1 MRSPIFK
8 ISCLIPNPARKNL
21 HDTRFLRST
30 KLWIWW
36 SALASLAGW
45 SLSAIGQLNRIG
57 YGVFFGLVAVVLF
70 FYRGKI
76 HFSFPPPGKFLR
88 RFRRPLPLAFLVLAL
103 LVFVS
108 GVIYPPSNYTGLN
121 YRLARTLQWLAH
133 GGWFWIHTPIFRMND
148 RACGIEW
155 LSAPLLLFTKSDRA
169 LFLLNFIPFLLLPGL
184 VFAVFTRLGVR
195 ARVAWQWM
203 WLLPLGYD
211 FLLQAGGITNDT
223 FPAAYALAM
232 IAFAGRAWVSRQ
244 PADLWL
250 ALLAGALLTG
260 AKASNIPLLLPC
272 AILIFP
278 LAPILLRHWKMTA
291 LVLVLGAVVS
301 FLPTAALNTYYLHDW
316 SGLSIEHTGMN
327 MKNPLVGVWGNA
339 LLLLLNN
346 FLPPLFPLAGWWN
359 QHILDLAP
367 HFLTTPLLANFEP
380 GFYQLPELPTED
392 WAGFGFGCSVLLLVS
407 IPAAFWQR
415 RSVGNFSTPPL
426 AIPAKL
432 RLAVLAAPWIALLV
446 YTMKS
451 GMVTPQRIIAPYYPL
466 LLPALLLGAGQS
478 LVVRRGWW
486 RGLTGAVLVLAL
498 VVLVLSP
505 DRVLWPA
512 KTILAKLVEKHPNQ
526 PALARALKVYAAYAQ
541 RNDAL
546 AGVRDRLP
554 PDTQVVGF
562 IGTEDDCDI
571 SLWRP
576 FGSRRVEHFLLSDSP
591 AFIRQRAQ
599 VIVVGGFNL
608 QSHGQTIDGW
618 LKTSG
623 AELVS
628 ATNALLK
635 ITEGVQP
642 WYVVRFPPE

>member
-1 MRSPIFK
+1 MNH
-8 ISCLIPNPARKNL
+8 PNDA
-21 HDTRFLRST
+21 RFLRSA
-30 KLWIWW
+30 KLWIWL

-45 SLSAIGQLNRIG
+45 SLSAIGQLNRAG
-57 YGVFFGLVAVVLF
+57 YGVFFALVAVVLF
-70 FYRGKI
+70 FCRGKI
-76 HFSFPPPGKFLR
+76 HFSFPPSKKIRR
-88 RFRRPLPLAFLVLAL
+88 RFHRPLPLAFAVLAL
-103 LVFVS
+103 LVFVG

-155 LSAPLLLFTKSDRA
+155 LSAPLLLFTKSDRL

-211 FLLQAGGITNDT
+211 YLLQAAGIANDT
-223 FPAAYALAM
+223 FPAVYALAM
-232 IAFAGRAWVSRQ
+232 IAFAGRAWVSRK
-244 PADLWL
+244 PADLWY

-278 LAPILLRHWKMTA
+278 LLPILLRHWKMTA
-291 LVLVLGAVVS
+291 LVLLLGAVVS

-316 SGLSIEHTGMN
+316 SGLSIERTGMN
-327 MKNPLVGVWGNA
+327 MKNPLVGIWGNA
-339 LLLLLNN
+339 LLLALNN

-359 QHILDLAP
+359 QHILSVAP
-367 HFLTTPLLANFEP
+367 QFLTTPLLANFEP
-380 GFYQLPELPTED
+380 GFFQLPEVPTED
-392 WAGFGFGCSVLLLVS
+392 WAGFGFGCSLLLLAAV
-407 IPAAFWQR
+407 PAAFWLR
-415 RSVGNFSTPPL
+415 RSPGKISSPTLP
-426 AIPAKL
+426 IPAKL
-432 RLAVLAAPWIALLV
+432 RLCVLVAPWIALLV
-446 YTMKS
+446 FTMKS

-466 LLPALLLGAGQS
+466 LLPALLLGAGQAQ
-478 LVVRRGWW
+478 VARHRWW
-486 RGLTGAVLVLAL
+486 RVLVGGVLALAL
-498 VVLVLSP
+498 VVLVISP
-505 DRVLWPA
+505 DRPLWPA
-512 KTILAKLVEKHPNQ
+512 KTILSKVVAAHPDQ
-526 PALARALKVYAAYAQ
+526 QATARALQVYTVYAQ
-541 RNDAL
+541 RFDAL
-546 AGVRDRLP
+546 AGVRDLLP

-576 FGSRRVEHFLLSDSP
+576 VGSRRVEHFLLSDSP
-591 AFIRQRAQ
+591 EFIRQRVQYA
-599 VIVVGGFNL
+599 VVGGFNL
-608 QSHGQTIDGW
+608 ASHGQTIDGW

-628 ATNALLK
+628 STNALLK

-642 WYVVRFPPE
+642 WYLVRFKPE